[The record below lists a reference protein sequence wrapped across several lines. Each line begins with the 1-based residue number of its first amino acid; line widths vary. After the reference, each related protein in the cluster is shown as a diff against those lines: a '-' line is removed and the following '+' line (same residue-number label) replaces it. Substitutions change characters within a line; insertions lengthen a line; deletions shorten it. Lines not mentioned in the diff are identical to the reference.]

1 MEQDK
6 ALNGIRVLDFTG
18 PSGVYC
24 TKLLADLGADVI
36 KIEPP
41 EGDPMRYIGPFY
53 HDDVH
58 PEKSL
63 YFWHFNTS
71 KRSITLNLETIDGRE
86 LFKKLVK
93 DADIIVETFSPGYL
107 DLWGLSYATLKKIN
121 PKLILVSITGFG
133 QIGPYKDFKASDL
146 IGLATSGILYTLG
159 FPEDPPTSIGASQA
173 YHMVS
178 ANAAIGALMA
188 LLCRDE
194 IGEGQWV
201 DVPMQGT
208 NIRMSEMVPFTFWI
222 SGKNRKRSG
231 LEFYRARRDIFECK
245 DGRVVCSAL
254 GGGGAEKMLEW
265 MESEGMAADLRE
277 ETYAPIIALLMGA
290 SPYGKGSQ
298 DKINMAEAGKKLRDY
313 PKESDH
319 IEQVWEAFLMT
330 HTMVE
335 LFVGAQ
341 TRGVRLMPV
350 NNVKNVV
357 EDTGL
362 KERGYFVDVE
372 HPELK
377 DTLLYPGP
385 PFRLSE
391 TPWNISRRAP
401 LVGEHNNEIYEK
413 EIGISKEK
421 LARLRAEKVI

>member
-1 MEQDK
+1 MEQEK
-6 ALNGIRVLDFTG
+6 ALNGIRVLDLTG

-36 KIEPP
+36 KVEPP
-41 EGDPMRYIGPFY
+41 EGDSIRYIGPFY

-71 KRSITLNLETIDGRE
+71 KRSITLNLKTVEGQKI
-86 LFKKLVK
+86 FQKLVK
-93 DADIIVETFSPGYL
+93 DTDIIVETFSPGYL
-107 DLWGLSYATLKKIN
+107 DSLGIGYKDLTNIN
-121 PKLILVSITGFG
+121 PQIILVSVTGFG
-133 QIGPYKDFKASDL
+133 QTGSYRDYKASDL

-159 FPEDPPTSIGASQA
+159 FPEDPPTSLGASQA
-173 YHMVS
+173 YHMAS
-178 ANAAIGALMA
+178 ANAAIGTLMA
-188 LLCRDE
+188 LLYRDE
-194 IGEGQWV
+194 TGEGQWV
-201 DVPMQGT
+201 DIPLQGT

-265 MESEGMAADLRE
+265 MESEGMAADLKE
-277 ETYAPIIALLMGA
+277 EIYAPIIALMMGA

-298 DKINMAEAGKKLRDY
+298 SKINMAEAGKQLRDY
-313 PKESDH
+313 PKELDH
-319 IEQVWEAFLMT
+319 IEEVWQAFLMT
-330 HTMVE
+330 HNMEE

-357 EDTGL
+357 EDIGL
-362 KERGYFVDVE
+362 KERDYFVSVE
-372 HPELK
+372 HPELQ
-377 DTLLYPGP
+377 DILLYPGP
-385 PFRLSE
+385 PYRLSE

-401 LVGEHNNEIYEK
+401 LIGEHNNEIYEK
-413 EIGISKEK
+413 DLGFSKEK
-421 LARLRAEKVI
+421 LAQLKAEKVI